1 MSEKLAEEEEELKRR
16 ALEFNQEIPEFDPS
30 SEDDSENDEE
40 KTSDYPSNEDFYS
53 SSWSA
58 FHA

>member
-1 MSEKLAEEEEELKRR
+1 MSEKLAEEQERKR
-16 ALEFNQEIPEFDPS
+16 ALELDREIPGFDPS

-40 KTSDYPSNEDFYS
+40 KTNNFPSNEDFYS

>member
-1 MSEKLAEEEEELKRR
+1 MSERLAEEEEQKRR
-16 ALEFNQEIPEFDPS
+16 ALELDREIPGFDHS
-30 SEDDSENDEE
+30 SEDDSDEE
-40 KTSDYPSNEDFYS
+40 KTNDFPSNEDFYS